1 MKVLNKRNLI
11 FVILSI
17 AILIAC
23 VLPVTLNENAVISF
37 NSLPAIVFGVCS
49 FVYAIIAFL
58 NKEHGNL
65 FILGKNKLFV
75 AFLRSQS
82 NDNPDINNDEYKKE
96 FALSAFIFCSSILF
110 YIPLAF
116 FAKCFY
122 TALSS
127 ALSVTIIRL
136 LLTFVLVL
144 IPRILK
150 NAQNKKQGR
159 IKDEADRIEQEHR
172 ESMGKWK

>member
-1 MKVLNKRNLI
+1 MKVLKKSNLV
-11 FVILSI
+11 FVLLSI
-17 AILIAC
+17 VILIAC
-23 VLPVTLNENAVISF
+23 ILPVILDENAAISF

-49 FVYAIIAFL
+49 FIYAIIAFL

-65 FILGKNKLFV
+65 FVLGKNKLFI

-82 NDNPDINNDEYKKE
+82 DDNPDINSDEYKKE
-96 FALSAFIFCSSILF
+96 FALSAFIFCASIPF

-116 FAKCFY
+116 FAKGFY

-127 ALSVTIIRL
+127 TLSVTLLRL
-136 LLTFVLVL
+136 LLTFILVL
-144 IPRILK
+144 IPRLIK
-150 NAQNKKQGR
+150 NAQDKKQGR
-159 IKDEADRIEQEHR
+159 IKDEADRIEQERR

>member
-11 FVILSI
+11 FVILSV

-23 VLPVTLNENAVISF
+23 VFPVILDENATISF

-49 FVYAIIAFL
+49 FIYAIVAFL

-65 FILGKNKLFV
+65 FVLGKNKLFI

-82 NDNPDINNDEYKKE
+82 DHNPDINSDEYKKE
-96 FALSAFIFCSSILF
+96 FALSAFIFCASIPF

-116 FAKCFY
+116 FATGFY
-122 TALSS
+122 TALTST
-127 ALSVTIIRL
+127 LSVTILRL
-136 LLTFVLVL
+136 LLTFILVL
-144 IPRILK
+144 IPRLVK
-150 NAQNKKQGR
+150 NAQDKKQGR
-159 IKDEADRIEQEHR
+159 IKDEADRIEQERR